1 MRKLKEV
8 LRLRFELGLSQRH
21 IARSCSIGYGTVYEY
36 LKRAQAAGVRWPRSE
51 GWDDRR
57 LEEVLFGPTPRHVY
71 ENRKATPDFPR
82 LYEELQRHPD
92 LTLQLVWK
100 EYRQAHPDGYG
111 YSRFCE
117 LYQQWRLSLDVV
129 LRQEHKAGEKLFIDK
144 AVIAEL
150 LHQDPTTRAA
160 VITQHLRSLGYRGS
174 VRILREHVRQI
185 RTSRSWS
192 WRDAIQ
198 QGVFDW
204 MRALLQGALRRVAL
218 MKELGHVSELD
229 SLLMGVHEGRLS
241 HRNKAMAILACERGI
256 SQSHVC
262 SFLHA
267 SPTTVSRY
275 WKVYRRG
282 GTAAL
287 FAKKVKHPPKS
298 KDEGIK
304 RAVFALL
311 HTPPLAHGINR
322 STWRLTDLQS
332 VLRDRGEQLS
342 KDVIPPIIKEAGYKW
357 RKARVVLTSKDP
369 QYKAKIEAIK
379 KNLSEL
385 KSDEAF
391 FSIDEFGPFA
401 VKKTGGR
408 KRVAP
413 EENYT
418 VPQWQKSKGHLIV
431 TAALE
436 LSRNQVTHFYS
447 EKKNTGE
454 MIKMMDLLRT
464 QYRNCKI
471 IYLSWDAASWHISKE
486 LFSKIKQ
493 RNEEAPTH
501 GYPVVRTAPLPAG
514 AQFLNVIES
523 VFSGMARAI
532 IHNSDYHS
540 LDAAKAAI
548 DWHFKSRNEHFRE
561 HPKRA
566 GRKIWGAERVESEFQ
581 ESNNCKDPLY
591 R

>member
-1 MRKLKEV
+1 MKRLTGVAGRREDLRTMLGMLKRHEVKILLKAGHSKTDVARLTGVSFHSVSRMAEEAPVDHLDDAAERMKRRIGRPSLMEDFRKRVVEILQEKADLPSLEV
-8 LRLRFELGLSQRH
+8 LRRVREAGYQGGKSMLYALVASLRPKQVKPLVGLEGLPGD
-21 IARSCSIGYGTVYEY
+21 SCVHAFGQVDVEFMDGS
-36 LKRAQAAGVRWPRSE
+36 WP
-51 GWDDRR
+51 
-57 LEEVLFGPTPRHVY
+57 
-71 ENRKATPDFPR
+71 
-82 LYEELQRHPD
+82 
-92 LTLQLVWK
+92 
-100 EYRQAHPDGYG
+100 
-111 YSRFCE
+111 
-117 LYQQWRLSLDVV
+117 
-129 LRQEHKAGEKLFIDK
+129 
-144 AVIAEL
+144 
-150 LHQDPTTRAA
+150 
-160 VITQHLRSLGYRGS
+160 
-174 VRILREHVRQI
+174 
-185 RTSRSWS
+185 
-192 WRDAIQ
+192 DAIR

-204 MRALLQGALRRVAL
+204 MRALLQGALHRAAL
-218 MKELGHVSELD
+218 AKELGHVAELD
-229 SLLMGVHEGRLS
+229 RLLMGMHEGRLS
-241 HRNKAMAILACERGI
+241 HRNKAMAILARERGI
-256 SQSHVC
+256 SQSHAS
-262 SFLHA
+262 SFLHV

-275 WKVYRRG
+275 WKAYRRG

-287 FAKKVKHPPKS
+287 FARKVSHPPKS

-304 RAVFALL
+304 QAVFALL
-311 HTPPLAHGINR
+311 HTPPMAHGINR

-332 VLRDRGEQLS
+332 VLHDRGLELS
-342 KDVIPPIIKEAGYKW
+342 KDVIPVIIKEAGYKW
-357 RKARVVLTSKDP
+357 RKARLVLTSKDP

-379 KNLSEL
+379 TILSEL

-401 VKKTGGR
+401 VKETGGR

-413 EENYT
+413 EESYT

-447 EKKNTGE
+447 EKKNTRE

-464 QYRNCKI
+464 QYRDCKI

-486 LFSKIKQ
+486 LFSKIKE

-501 GYPVVRTAPLPAG
+501 GYPIVKTAPLPAG

-548 DWHFKSRNEHFRE
+548 DRHFKNRNEHFRE